1 MNLGVPGGAHGCG
14 REVNTKSDLQVL
26 QWSLGRIGIGAGH
39 SNEIRESAS
48 GGATRHTVMQQ

>member
-26 QWSLGRIGIGAGH
+26 QWSLDGLASEQAIVMRLENLHLAVLQGI
-39 SNEIRESAS
+39 
-48 GGATRHTVMQQ
+48 Q